1 MNRHRVR
8 LLPLAL
14 LLVVSSAS
22 AALGGETREVLATP
36 VDPFGVPGFIR
47 LLHDADANEI
57 ILAVTPQDLRSTAY
71 DQFFATWEVS
81 APQGVQTQPSP
92 PASLSTFGPWSET
105 IRQPVSG
112 RYRAELVLERPRP
125 DGRLESSRRFSVA
138 FVFNAEAVTAELDT
152 QTAPSTM
159 PRAGRAGSLASLR
172 RAGGLEI
179 VRAKAEGAGFARP
192 AGGARSAAGL
202 FRPEERAV
210 TITYTWRGARP
221 GTPLVA
227 TWYYLEGQERL
238 QWLTQRDVLQAPEG
252 EALFT
257 FVIDDEEQWFT
268 GDYVVELAAAG
279 QTLREVFFAV
289 RPAGRLGTSRSVAV
303 TAMTVTASG
312 AAPQPAGPRVVVPS
326 DAQRVELRVA
336 YQGGTPGQRLSS
348 RWYFVEGSLRRPFSE
363 STVEILRPD
372 HEAAFSF
379 ALQPGEKWLPGGYEV
394 DIYSGRELVAT
405 AAYRVSGPAERAAWP
420 AAEPPRVAVRPDL
433 VPAGDEFIVEGRGFT
448 ANGQIALEG
457 IALTDASGRTERFRG
472 TPFRLSPQGTFAF
485 RVRLPVTTAPGAA
498 SITVT
503 DEARRTA
510 SVSFQ
515 VARPLTIKEQF
526 KEIERDWKGIFR

>member
-1 MNRHRVR
+1 MNRHPST
-8 LLPLAL
+8 LLSLAL
-14 LLVVSSAS
+14 LLVAS
-22 AALGGETREVLATP
+22 TASGALGGETRELLVTP
-36 VDPFGVPGFIR
+36 VDPYGVPGFIR
-47 LLHDADANEI
+47 VLHDADADEI

-81 APQGVQTQPSP
+81 VPEGVQTQPSP

-125 DGRLESSRRFSVA
+125 DGRLEASRRFTVA
-138 FVFNAEAVTAELDT
+138 FVFNAATSATELDT

-179 VRAKAEGAGFARP
+179 VEAKAEGVGIARQ
-192 AGGARSAAGL
+192 AASL

-210 TITYTWRGARP
+210 TVRYAWRGARP

-227 TWYYLEGQERL
+227 TWYYLEGRERL

-252 EALFT
+252 DSHFT
-257 FVIDDEEQWFT
+257 FVIDEEEQWFT
-268 GDYVVELAAAG
+268 GDYVVEFTAAE

-289 RPAGRLGTSRSVAV
+289 RPAGRLDAPRSVAV
-303 TAMTVTASG
+303 TAMVFTASG
-312 AAPQPAGPRVVVPS
+312 AAPQPAGAGAVVPS
-326 DAQRVELRVA
+326 DAQRVELRVV
-336 YQGGTPGQRLSS
+336 YQGGMPGQRLAS

-363 STVEILRPD
+363 STVEIFRPD

-379 ALQPGEKWLPGGYEV
+379 ALQPGERWLPGSYEV
-394 DIYSGRELVAT
+394 DIYSGRDLVGT
-405 AAYRVSGPAERAAWP
+405 AAYRVGGPAERAVWP
-420 AAEPPRVAVRPDL
+420 AAEPPRVAVRPDI
-433 VPAGDEFIVEGRGFT
+433 VPAGEEFIVEGRGFT
-448 ANGQIALEG
+448 TNGQIALEG

-472 TPFRLSPQGTFAF
+472 APLRVSPQGTFAF
-485 RVRLPVTTAPGAA
+485 RVRLPVTTAAGVA

-515 VARPLTIKEQF
+515 VAQPLTIKEQL
-526 KEIERDWKGIFR
+526 KEIEREWKGVFR